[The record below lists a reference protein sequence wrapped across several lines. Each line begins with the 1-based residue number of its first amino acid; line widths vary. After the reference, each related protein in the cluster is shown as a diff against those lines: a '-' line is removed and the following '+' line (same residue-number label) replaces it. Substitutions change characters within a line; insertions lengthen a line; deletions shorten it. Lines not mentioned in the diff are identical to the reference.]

1 MAKEVVRKINLQI
14 PAGKATP
21 APPVGTV
28 LGPAGINLQE
38 FCTKFNDATREKMGD
53 IVPCVI
59 SIYDDRTFDF
69 VLKVSPAAYLLKKVA
84 KIQKGSKKGANELV
98 ATITKEDLRKIAEEK
113 MPDLNANSIEAAMR
127 TIEGTARQMGIAI
140 KGVNDAELAE
150 QAKEA
155 AKEAELQ
162 AKREAELEQMEEE
175 AKAEAD
181 VNVPV
186 QGDEDKES
194 ETEESAE

>member
-1 MAKEVVRKINLQI
+1 
-14 PAGKATP
+14 
-21 APPVGTV
+21 
-28 LGPAGINLQE
+28 
-38 FCTKFNDATREKMGD
+38 
-53 IVPCVI
+53 
-59 SIYDDRTFDF
+59 
-69 VLKVSPAAYLLKKVA
+69 
-84 KIQKGSKKGANELV
+84 
-98 ATITKEDLRKIAEEK
+98 

-186 QGDEDKES
+186 QGDEAKEAES
-194 ETEESAE
+194 EESAE

>member
-84 KIQKGSKKGANELV
+84 KVQKGSKKGANELV

-186 QGDEDKES
+186 QGDEAKEAES
-194 ETEESAE
+194 EESAE